1 MKKPACLLALFYLAV
16 LVPGGAGAE
25 ENPATAPAGPVQFN
39 RDVLPILSEHCFKCH
54 GPDERQRETKQR
66 FDTRA
71 GVERAV
77 RKGFLVPGKPAESE
91 LIERLLSD
99 DDEEVMP
106 PPGEKRRPSPAEV
119 AILRRWIEQGAK
131 WQDHWAFVVP
141 TRSKPPEGGSL
152 DKLDHPVDRFIAHK
166 LQQGGVQPGP
176 RADRAVLL
184 RRISLDL
191 IGLPPSPQERERFLS
206 DEKPGAWERLVDR
219 LLASPQYGERM
230 ALYWLDL
237 VRYADSVGYQKDSHQ
252 NIWLYRDYVIA
263 AFNNNKPFDSFVR
276 EQLAGDLL
284 KDPNGSAAQVAEWR
298 IASGF
303 NRLNQTTSEGGA
315 QAKEYMAKYAADRVR
330 NTGAIFLG
338 MTTGCAECHDHK
350 YDPITSRD
358 FYNFAAFFADL
369 KERGVAQP
377 REVKLPTM
385 EYILRV
391 LPIEQELRE
400 LKELLT
406 GKDVKDAGEVGGR
419 VAALE
424 KQLEELTRS
433 PPMASTIVTEPGK
446 PRLMRFLS
454 RGNWLDDS
462 GPEAVPAIPAYF
474 GKLEVGN
481 RRANRLDLAE
491 WMVARDNPLTAR
503 VFVNRLWKLLF
514 GRGISSTLDDAG
526 ARSSWPTHLPLLD
539 WLAVEFIESGWDVKR
554 MAKLIVMSEA
564 YRRRSVPFR
573 AEVGADPQNRLLGWQ
588 NSFRLEAEQIRDQ
601 ALAAAGLLSGKMY
614 GRSVKPYQPA
624 NYWFKL
630 YHQAKYQQDKGAG
643 LYRRGVYT
651 YWRRSFWH
659 PSLRAFDAPSREEC
673 VAERPR
679 SNTPQQALVLLND
692 PIYVEAARVFAQG
705 LMAEGGGTS
714 PERINWAYRRLLCR
728 DAQGWEVD
736 TLLKLYEKHLAGFRE
751 NKDAAA
757 KLAAVGEYPVARE
770 LSSVEVAAWMSVTR
784 AVLNLHETITRN

>member
-1 MKKPACLLALFYLAV
+1 MTLSAIILAV
-16 LVPGGAGAE
+16 VFVPGLPAE
-25 ENPATAPAGPVQFN
+25 AEIPETVQFN
-39 RDVLPILSEHCFKCH
+39 RDVLPILSDHCFKCH
-54 GPDERQRETKQR
+54 GPDKRQRETKQR

-71 GVERAV
+71 GVERALS
-77 RKGFLVPGKPAESE
+77 KGFLVPGKPQESE
-91 LIERLLSD
+91 LIERLTT
-99 DDEEVMP
+99 DDEDEVMP
-106 PPGEKRRPSPAEV
+106 PPSEKPRPSAREIS
-119 AILRRWIEQGAK
+119 ILRRWIEQGAK

-141 TRSKPPEGGSL
+141 TRQEPPAGGPL
-152 DKLDHPVDRFIAHK
+152 DKLDNPVDRFVSHK
-166 LQQGGVQPGP
+166 LQQAGVQPAP
-176 RADRAVLL
+176 RAGREVLL
-184 RRISLDL
+184 RRLSLDL
-191 IGLPPSPQERERFLS
+191 IGLPPSPKERERFLS

-219 LLASPQYGERM
+219 LLASSQYGERM

-276 EQLAGDLL
+276 EQLAGDLM
-284 KDPNGSAAQVAEWR
+284 KDSNGSSAQVAEWR

-385 EYILRV
+385 EHILRV
-391 LPIEQELRE
+391 LPIEKELRE
-400 LKELLT
+400 LRGILS
-406 GKDVKDAGEVGGR
+406 GKVVKDTGEVGGR
-419 VAALE
+419 IVALE
-424 KQLEELTRS
+424 KKLEALRRS

-446 PRLMRFLS
+446 PRITRFLP

-462 GPEAVPAIPAYF
+462 GPEAVPAIPVYF
-474 GKLEVGN
+474 GKLEVGK
-481 RRANRLDLAE
+481 RRATRLDLAT

-526 ARSSWPTHLPLLD
+526 ARSAWPTHMDLLD
-539 WLAVEFIESGWDVKR
+539 WLAVEFIDSGWDVRHMVKL
-554 MAKLIVMSEA
+554 MAMSEA
-564 YRRRSVPFR
+564 YRRASTPSRREP
-573 AEVGADPQNRLLGWQ
+573 GADPENDLLAWQ

-601 ALAAAGLLSGKMY
+601 ALAASGLLSEKMY

-630 YHQAKYQQDKGAG
+630 YHQAKYQQDKGDG

-692 PIYVEAARVFAQG
+692 PIYVEAARVFAQR
-705 LMAEGGGTS
+705 LIAEGGGTAS
-714 PERINWAYRRLLCR
+714 KRVHWAFGRLLCR
-728 DAQGWEVD
+728 AAEEWEVEA
-736 TLLKLYEKHLAGFRE
+736 LVKLYEKQLAGFRA

-757 KLAAVGEYPVARE
+757 KLVAVGEHPAVGKPAPEE
-770 LSSVEVAAWMSVTR
+770 LAAWMSVTR
-784 AVLNLHETITRN
+784 VLLNLHETITRY

>member
-1 MKKPACLLALFYLAV
+1 M
-16 LVPGGAGAE
+16 
-25 ENPATAPAGPVQFN
+25 QFN

-66 FDTRA
+66 FDTRE

-77 RKGFLVPGKPAESE
+77 RKGFLVPGKPQESE
-91 LIERLLSD
+91 LIERLLSE
-99 DDEEVMP
+99 DEDEVMP
-106 PPGEKRRPSPAEV
+106 PPGEKHRPSPAEL

-141 TRSKPPEGGSL
+141 ARPAPPAGGSL
-152 DKLDHPVDRFIAHK
+152 DKLDNPVDRFVSGK
-166 LQQGGVQPGP
+166 LQQSGLQPGP
-176 RADRAVLL
+176 RAGREVLL
-184 RRISLDL
+184 RRLSLDL
-191 IGLPPSPQERERFLS
+191 IGLPPSQKDRESFLS
-206 DEKPGAWERLVDR
+206 DKKPGAWERLVDR

-263 AFNNNKPFDSFVR
+263 AFNRNKSFDRFVR
-276 EQLAGDLL
+276 EQLAGDLM

-369 KERGVAQP
+369 QERGVGQP

-385 EYILRV
+385 EHILKV
-391 LPIEQELRE
+391 LPLEQELRE
-400 LKELLT
+400 LKELLS
-406 GKDVKDAGEVGGR
+406 GKDVKDSGEVGER
-419 VAALE
+419 IAALE
-424 KQLEELTRS
+424 KQLNELTRS
-433 PPMASTIVTEPGK
+433 PPTATTIVTQPGK
-446 PRLMRFLS
+446 PRLMRHLP

-462 GPEAVPAIPAYF
+462 GPEAVPAIPVYF
-474 GKLEVGN
+474 GKLEVGE
-481 RRANRLDLAE
+481 RRATRSDLAE

-503 VFVNRLWKLLF
+503 VFVNRLWRLFF

-526 ARSSWPTHLPLLD
+526 ARSAWPTHLPLLD
-539 WLAVEFIESGWDVKR
+539 WLAVEFIESGWDVKGLVR
-554 MAKLIVMSEA
+554 LIVKSEV

-573 AEVGADPQNRLLGWQ
+573 AEAGVDPQNHLLAWQ

-601 ALAAAGLLSGKMY
+601 ALAASGLLSEKMY

-630 YHQAKYQQDKGAG
+630 YHQARYQQEKGDG
-643 LYRRGVYT
+643 LYRRGLYT

-705 LMAEGGGTS
+705 LMAGGEGS
-714 PERINWAYRRLLCR
+714 PGEKINRAYRRLLCR
-728 DAQGWEVD
+728 DAEGWERE
-736 TLLKLYEKHLAGFRE
+736 TLIKLYEKQLAEFRE

-757 KLAAVGEYPVARE
+757 RLVAVGDYKPAGKLAAEE
-770 LSSVEVAAWMSVTR
+770 LAAWMSVTR
-784 AVLNLHETITRN
+784 VLLNLHETITRY

>member
-1 MKKPACLLALFYLAV
+1 MKNPACLLALFCLAAMMTA
-16 LVPGGAGAE
+16 PARSE
-25 ENPATAPAGPVQFN
+25 ENPATASAGPVQFN

-66 FDTRA
+66 FDTRE

-77 RKGFLVPGKPAESE
+77 RKGFLVPGKPQESE
-91 LIERLLSD
+91 LIERLLSE
-99 DDEEVMP
+99 DEDEVMP
-106 PPGEKRRPSPAEV
+106 PPGEKHRPSPAEL

-141 TRSKPPEGGSL
+141 ARPAPPAGGSL
-152 DKLDHPVDRFIAHK
+152 DKLDNPVDRFVSGK
-166 LQQGGVQPGP
+166 LQQSGLQPGP
-176 RADRAVLL
+176 RAGREVLL
-184 RRISLDL
+184 RRLSLDL
-191 IGLPPSPQERERFLS
+191 IGLPPSQKDRESFLS
-206 DEKPGAWERLVDR
+206 DKKPGAWERLVDR

-276 EQLAGDLL
+276 EQLAGDLM
-284 KDPNGSAAQVAEWR
+284 KDSNGSSAQVAEWR

-369 KERGVAQP
+369 QERGVGQP

-385 EYILRV
+385 EHILKV
-391 LPIEQELRE
+391 LPLEQKLRE
-400 LKELLT
+400 LKELLS
-406 GKDVKDAGEVGGR
+406 GKDGKDSGEVVER
-419 VAALE
+419 IAALE
-424 KQLEELTRS
+424 YQLIELTRS
-433 PPMASTIVTEPGK
+433 PPMATSIVTQPGK
-446 PRLMRFLS
+446 PRLMRHLP

-462 GPEAVPAIPAYF
+462 GPEAVPAIPVYF
-474 GKLEVGN
+474 GKLEVGE
-481 RRANRLDLAE
+481 RRATRSDLAE

-503 VFVNRLWKLLF
+503 VFVNRLWRLFF

-526 ARSSWPTHLPLLD
+526 ARSAWPTHLPLLD
-539 WLAVEFIESGWDVKR
+539 WLAVEFIESGWDVKGLVR
-554 MAKLIVMSEA
+554 LIVKSEA

-573 AEVGADPQNRLLGWQ
+573 AEAGVDPQNHLLAWQ

-601 ALAAAGLLSGKMY
+601 ALAASGLLSEKMY

-630 YHQAKYQQDKGAG
+630 YHQARYQQEKGDG

-705 LMAEGGGTS
+705 LMAGGEGS
-714 PERINWAYRRLLCR
+714 PGEKINRAYRRLLCR
-728 DAQGWEVD
+728 DAEGWERE
-736 TLLKLYEKHLAGFRE
+736 TLIKLYEKQLAEFRE

-757 KLAAVGEYPVARE
+757 RLVAVGDYKPAGELAAEE
-770 LSSVEVAAWMSVTR
+770 LAAWMSVTR
-784 AVLNLHETITRN
+784 VLLNLHETITRY

>member
-1 MKKPACLLALFYLAV
+1 MNLPVIIIAIA
-16 LVPGGAGAE
+16 LVPG
-25 ENPATAPAGPVQFN
+25 APAEAEIPEAVQFN
-39 RDVLPILSEHCFKCH
+39 RDVLPILSDHCFKCH
-54 GPDERQRETKQR
+54 GPDERQRKTKQR
-66 FDTRA
+66 FDIRA

-77 RKGFLVPGKPAESE
+77 SKGFLVPGKPQESE
-91 LIERLLSD
+91 LIERLTTD
-99 DDEEVMP
+99 DQDEVMP
-106 PPGEKRRPSPAEV
+106 PPSQKSRPSPGDV

-131 WQDHWAFVVP
+131 WQDHWAFVAP
-141 TRSKPPEGGSL
+141 TRPELPSGGSL
-152 DKLDHPVDRFIAHK
+152 DKLENPVDRFITRK
-166 LQQGGVQPGP
+166 LQRAKIESGP
-176 RADRAVLL
+176 RAGRAALL
-184 RRISLDL
+184 RRACLDL
-191 IGLPPSPQERERFLS
+191 TGLPPSPAERERFLS

-219 LLASPQYGERM
+219 LLASPRYGERL

-263 AFNNNKPFDSFVR
+263 AFNNNKPFDRFVR
-276 EQLAGDLL
+276 EQLAGDLM
-284 KDPNGSAAQVAEWR
+284 KDKDASAAQVAEWK

-385 EYILRV
+385 EHILEV
-391 LPIEQELRE
+391 LPLEKELRE
-400 LKELLT
+400 LKELLA
-406 GKDVKDAGEVGGR
+406 GKDVKDTGEVGGR
-419 VAALE
+419 IAALE
-424 KQLEELTRS
+424 KKLGELTSS
-433 PPMASTIVTEPGK
+433 PPMATTIITEPGK
-446 PRLMRFLS
+446 PRLMRFLA

-462 GPEAVPAIPAYF
+462 GPEAVPAIPVYF
-474 GKLEVGN
+474 GKLEVGE
-481 RRANRLDLAE
+481 RRATRLDLAD

-514 GRGISSTLDDAG
+514 GRGISATLDDAG
-526 ARSSWPTHLPLLD
+526 ARSAWPTHMDLLD
-539 WLAVEFIESGWDVKR
+539 WLAVEFIESDWDIRHMVKL
-554 MAKLIVMSEA
+554 MAMSDA
-564 YRRRSVPFR
+564 YRRASTPSRREP
-573 AEVGADPQNRLLGWQ
+573 GADPENNLLAWQ
-588 NSFRLEAEQIRDQ
+588 NSFRLGAEQIRDQ
-601 ALAAAGLLSGKMY
+601 ALAASGLLSGKMY

-630 YHQAKYQQDKGAG
+630 YHQAKYQQDKGDG

-692 PIYVEAARVFAQG
+692 PIYVEAARVFAQK
-705 LMAEGGGTS
+705 LMSEGGKS
-714 PERINWAYRRLLCR
+714 PSEKINWACRRVLCR
-728 DAQGWEVD
+728 DAESWEIE
-736 TLLKLYEKHLAGFRE
+736 TLVKLYEKQFAGFRE
-751 NKDAAA
+751 NKDAAG
-757 KLAAVGEYPVARE
+757 KLVAVGEYPAAGE
-770 LSSVEVAAWMSVTR
+770 LAAVELAAWMSVTR
-784 AVLNLHETITRN
+784 TILNLHETITRN

>member
-1 MKKPACLLALFYLAV
+1 MTLSVFILTAV
-16 LVPGGAGAE
+16 LVPGIPAE
-25 ENPATAPAGPVQFN
+25 AEVPEAVQFN
-39 RDVLPILSEHCFKCH
+39 RDVLPILSDHCFKCH

-71 GVERAV
+71 GIERAAS
-77 RKGFLVPGKPAESE
+77 KGFLVSGKPDDSE
-91 LIERLLSD
+91 LIERLTTA
-99 DDEEVMP
+99 DEDEVMP
-106 PPGEKRRPSPAEV
+106 PLSEKARPSPHEIS
-119 AILRRWIEQGAK
+119 ILRRWIEQGAK
-131 WQDHWAFVVP
+131 WQDHWAFIVP
-141 TRSKPPEGGSL
+141 ARSKLPAGGTL
-152 DKLDHPVDRFIAHK
+152 DKLDHPVDRFISDR
-166 LQQGGVQPGP
+166 LQQAGVQPGP

-184 RRISLDL
+184 RRLSLDL
-191 IGLPPSPQERERFLS
+191 IGLPPSPQERERFLA
-206 DEKPGAWERLVDR
+206 DQEPGAWERLVDR

-263 AFNNNKPFDSFVR
+263 AFNNNKPFDRFVR
-276 EQLAGDLL
+276 EQLAGDLM

-330 NTGAIFLG
+330 NTGSIFLG

-369 KERGVAQP
+369 KERGVGQP
-377 REVKLPTM
+377 REVKLPTV
-385 EYILRV
+385 EHILKI
-391 LPIEQELRE
+391 LPIEKELRE
-400 LKELLT
+400 LREILS
-406 GKDVKDAGEVGGR
+406 GKDAKDTGEVGGR
-419 VAALE
+419 IAALE
-424 KQLEELTRS
+424 KKLEELTRS
-433 PPMASTIVTEPGK
+433 PPMATTIVTEPGK
-446 PRLMRFLS
+446 PRLMRHLP

-462 GPEAVPAIPAYF
+462 GPEAVPAIPVYF
-474 GKLEVGN
+474 GKLDVGD
-481 RRANRLDLAE
+481 RRATRSDLAE

-526 ARSSWPTHLPLLD
+526 ARSAWPTHLPLLD
-539 WLAVEFIESGWDVKR
+539 WLAVEFIESGWDVKGMVR
-554 MAKLIVMSEA
+554 LIVKSEA

-573 AEVGADPQNRLLGWQ
+573 SEAGADRQNHLLGWQ
-588 NSFRLEAEQIRDQ
+588 NSFRLDAEQIRDQ
-601 ALAAAGLLSGKMY
+601 ALAASGLLSGKMY

-630 YHQAKYQQDKGAG
+630 YHQSRYQQEKGEG

-692 PIYVEAARVFAQG
+692 PIYVEAARVFAQK
-705 LMAEGGGTS
+705 LIADAGGT
-714 PERINWAYRRLLCR
+714 PGERINQAYRRLLCR
-728 DAQGWEVD
+728 AAEDWEIE
-736 TLLKLYEKHLAGFRE
+736 TLVRMYEKQLAGFRE
-751 NKDAAA
+751 NKEAAG
-757 KLAAVGEYPVARE
+757 KLVAVGEYPVAGNLAPEE
-770 LSSVEVAAWMSVTR
+770 LAAWMSVTR
-784 AVLNLHETITRN
+784 VLLNLHETITRY